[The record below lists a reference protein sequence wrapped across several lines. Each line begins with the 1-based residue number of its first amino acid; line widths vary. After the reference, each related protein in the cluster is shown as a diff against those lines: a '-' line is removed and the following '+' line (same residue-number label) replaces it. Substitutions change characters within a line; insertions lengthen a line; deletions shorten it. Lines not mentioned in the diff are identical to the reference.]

1 MDDARPSGEGD
12 EEHPFDEGM
21 LRAIYHSVDDAIFVH
36 DADTG
41 EIVDANETACELYG
55 YSRAELRQLAVADL
69 SSGTP
74 PYTNETAVE
83 YLQQA
88 NEGDPQLFEW
98 QAEDSDGNVFWV
110 EVSMRRAAVDD
121 DAFVLVIVRDIDER
135 KRREQEL
142 RSLTEEYETVV
153 ENAPDA
159 VFLVDVE
166 STGEDVDFSFERL
179 NPAHETT
186 SGLTTEEAFGEDI
199 GAEVAANY
207 RRCVE
212 TREPVTYEEE
222 HPTPDGRIVW
232 QTSLAPVVVDGD
244 VTRIVGVA
252 RDITERVEQE
262 RQLQQQ
268 NDRLDEFASVISH
281 DLRNPLNVAQGRATL
296 LREQCDD
303 EYLDHLDPVVEA
315 LDRME
320 AIIEDTLT
328 LAREGRTVSE
338 TEPIDIVDLV
348 GQCWRVIETDEAT
361 LDHDDELTIR
371 GDRDRLRHVFEN
383 LFRNAVDH
391 GGEDVTVRVGRVG
404 DTGFYVEDDGPGI
417 PEDSRERVFEPGY
430 TSDDDGTG
438 FGLAIVKRMAEA
450 HGWDVAIVDG
460 EDGGARFEFTSVEVT
475 GSPE

>member
-1 MDDARPSGEGD
+1 
-12 EEHPFDEGM
+12 
-21 LRAIYHSVDDAIFVH
+21 
-36 DADTG
+36 
-41 EIVDANETACELYG
+41 
-55 YSRAELRQLAVADL
+55 
-69 SSGTP
+69 
-74 PYTNETAVE
+74 
-83 YLQQA
+83 
-88 NEGDPQLFEW
+88 
-98 QAEDSDGNVFWV
+98 
-110 EVSMRRAAVDD
+110 
-121 DAFVLVIVRDIDER
+121 
-135 KRREQEL
+135 
-142 RSLTEEYETVV
+142 
-153 ENAPDA
+153 
-159 VFLVDVE
+159 
-166 STGEDVDFSFERL
+166 
-179 NPAHETT
+179 
-186 SGLTTEEAFGEDI
+186 
-199 GAEVAANY
+199 
-207 RRCVE
+207 
-212 TREPVTYEEE
+212 
-222 HPTPDGRIVW
+222 
-232 QTSLAPVVVDGD
+232 
-244 VTRIVGVA
+244 
-252 RDITERVEQE
+252 
-262 RQLQQQ
+262 
-268 NDRLDEFASVISH
+268 
-281 DLRNPLNVAQGRATL
+281 
-296 LREQCDD
+296 
-303 EYLDHLDPVVEA
+303 
-315 LDRME
+315 ME